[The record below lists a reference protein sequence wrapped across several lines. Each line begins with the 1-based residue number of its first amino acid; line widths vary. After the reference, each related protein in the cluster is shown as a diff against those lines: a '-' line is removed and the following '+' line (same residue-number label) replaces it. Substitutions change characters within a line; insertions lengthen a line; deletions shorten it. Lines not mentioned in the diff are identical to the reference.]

1 MVSDDCVS
9 AGLVDEW
16 LQVRNALSIEIFL
29 RDTQWG
35 SSPRLLRPKAS
46 PTASSGGNE
55 HSAASVR
62 HPAFVDAGD
71 DRHPSIGAEDMHSGR
86 TRLVSPLIDRLRQPG
101 PPALPRE
108 RGGSLQKIRYSARAP
123 PAATR
128 RRDRCERAGDLL
140 QLNLR

>member
-9 AGLVDEW
+9 PGLVDEW

-29 RDTQWG
+29 RDTLWG

-46 PTASSGGNE
+46 PTSSSGGNE

-86 TRLVSPLIDRLRQPG
+86 TRLVIPPDRSF
-101 PPALPRE
+101 E
-108 RGGSLQKIRYSARAP
+108 TARAP
-123 PAATR
+123 CTAEGARGVSPKNFDTQR
-128 RRDRCERAGDLL
+128 ER
-140 QLNLR
+140 